1 MKGVCF
7 FDFDLRVE
15 WLHHSSK
22 EKVFDKLIGMRFLR
36 GSDVVELQC
45 VNEEELKALVP
56 FLSAKLNLLNFHT
69 TYKAIKKIGKGNFA
83 SVFNFKF
90 SVRLKYLE
98 GLPCGESGHKPAFC
112 RQGFLE
118 GSGLRA
124 GKRQGNQNLIS
135 GVWG

>member
-1 MKGVCF
+1 MHFFSGQFFSLFPLTPSQAKDHTKEIKGVCF

-15 WLHHSSK
+15 WLYHSSK

-45 VNEEELKALVP
+45 VHEEEVKALVP

-83 SVFNFKF
+83 SV
-90 SVRLKYLE
+90 
-98 GLPCGESGHKPAFC
+98 
-112 RQGFLE
+112 
-118 GSGLRA
+118 
-124 GKRQGNQNLIS
+124 
-135 GVWG
+135 